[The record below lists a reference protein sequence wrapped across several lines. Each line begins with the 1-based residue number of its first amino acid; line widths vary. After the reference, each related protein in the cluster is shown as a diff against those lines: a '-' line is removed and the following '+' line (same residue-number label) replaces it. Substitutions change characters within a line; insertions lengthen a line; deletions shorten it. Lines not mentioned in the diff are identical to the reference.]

1 MSTPADRVAARFIE
15 DVGFLSSTL
24 RSEDTGVDGVVIW
37 FFAGESSRNEAQHG
51 PRVQVAL
58 GQKFTLDG
66 LADSVSV
73 TMTSPPDVLG
83 TLPAEV
89 AAQVVAFVDRNR
101 DALLQHWRGEI
112 DTRDAIERLRRV

>member
-37 FFAGESSRNEAQHG
+37 FFAGEFSRNESRHG

-58 GQKFTLDG
+58 GRKFTLDG
-66 LADSVSV
+66 LADSVAA
-73 TMTSPPDVLG
+73 TMTSPPEVLG
-83 TLPAEV
+83 TLPTEV
-89 AAQVVAFVDRNR
+89 AARVVAFIDRNR
-101 DALLQHWRGEI
+101 GALLQHWRGEI
-112 DTRDAIERLRRV
+112 DTRHAIERLERV

>member
-1 MSTPADRVAARFIE
+1 MSSPADRVAARFNE

-24 RSEDTGVDGVVIW
+24 RSEDTGVDGAVIW
-37 FFAGESSRNEAQHG
+37 FFAGEFSRKEWQLG
-51 PRVQVAL
+51 PRVQIAL
-58 GQKFTLDG
+58 GRKFTLDG

-73 TMTSPPDVLG
+73 TMTSPPEVLG

-89 AAQVVAFVDRNR
+89 AALVVAFIERNR

-112 DTRDAIERLRRV
+112 DTADAIERLERV